1 MKRAFNRAIA
11 MLLVLFIVFPMLPV
25 SVLAEQST
33 TLQGVGSVHTVTFE
47 SDQPAS
53 YLVADGKSIETMPEA
68 PEKTAADFIGWYDGE
83 TEITAPFTP
92 QADMTIVPKYD
103 AWDARTLDAQVDGA
117 TVTLSGVM
125 PSDVSLT
132 VTDHLAEQPVQLL
145 KIAPKKSAGTAAA
158 PLSVDEKVSLY
169 SLDIGMQKNDATEYQ
184 PDAETP
190 VRVTIAGEKIAS
202 AVSEGRVLNV
212 THTLDDGT
220 AEQIADLTVQ
230 GETVSFSVIHFST
243 FDVDAVWNMTSVDT
257 ELMDGVS
264 LSGTMPSG
272 VRANAAPAEV
282 EDALMAAEL
291 SFTNYDHD
299 VQPAAWGGSMTVTMH
314 SDAIAQAV
322 HSGAEMKALRVS
334 GDAAEELD
342 IAVHDDGSVS
352 FTADAHSVYA
362 VTATTLNQTV
372 TTSDGTTYDI
382 EVTYTTAAG
391 IPMEGTALRVEE
403 VLPSDAAYASYL
415 DASASR
421 LGTDTDH
428 IELSRMFDIHIV
440 DAQDASKV
448 YEPAG
453 SVDVSIRLVGSSL
466 DQYANVSVLHFA
478 GTDAAE
484 PEMATAQE
492 NLPDEIRPVVFEET
506 VKFTT
511 GSFSVFVVAGYT
523 LEKTI
528 EASDGN
534 TYRITVEYDENCG
547 IPDGADLVV
556 TEMAAEDYAAY
567 LTSAAQALG
576 EDVHSVSYGKLFD
589 ISIEKDGVTYQPNE
603 DVRVKVELLDA
614 AESHDIRVVHFE
626 DADTPK
632 SVAASVEGQAVT
644 FETNGFSV
652 FSFLDFSLLD
662 HIVTAVLGEKTGTL
676 YENDD
681 IILSGSM
688 PALGT
693 VEAKRVD
700 FTVDG
705 REALAAYDI
714 KIYANSLM
722 KSLGI
727 AWQPSDKVQVTIKSD
742 ALNVERVDVYH
753 QADEDAAA
761 ELIAEP
767 ELVSEDL
774 AVEDHSVTFAASSF
788 SVYVIIDHEN
798 GTVVTPRVEFHFINR
813 YTDEQYSAGVT
824 ASTPASPY
832 NFVNTNGDYQTT
844 QILTDGETLEL
855 IANPDNVEVTTSS
868 GSTIEK
874 YFFGWYVVDM
884 SSDSSHLDTNGKYS
898 GSIAFTWPNNPQAID
913 FTQPISIT
921 AEDADGDG
929 EITTADTLNWSINA
943 VSGSGTMDS
952 EATVHVYLAPIY
964 EDFYFLNFHKGSKE
978 DTTGLS
984 NSLINRKLLVF
995 GSGDSLNVR
1004 IGDVVCESPDSRHL
1018 IFAGWEEDFDED
1030 GEYTYYRTVDM
1041 NGDEANSDGSTSGYY
1056 IVVPKRNGSHVT
1068 SLDLFPVFDE
1078 ARWVYFN
1085 TGLSGSG
1092 ASYVGASFRLT
1103 NDDRG
1108 TSDSP
1113 NYYFDNSFFADHLSR
1128 RPGYVFDGWY
1138 MFANQD
1144 PNTGKITN
1152 LNAAE
1157 DVTVSYID
1165 SSGNQQTTTIHT
1177 EAIKIV
1183 DRDGSLVYN
1192 GVYQLNGK
1200 NLFEGESDRLR
1211 FYKTLDDMTLYA
1223 NWIVQPASFRVIIW
1237 KQKVTDDKDA
1247 TDEEKT
1253 YDYEIFYTSEEVDT
1267 TQTVN
1272 LTRFNGEYV
1281 DAEGNSHSVSNM
1293 NLLAQP
1299 FTGFHYARND
1309 VEVVGNVNPDGT
1321 TVYNVYYD
1329 RNKHRLTFQVDDSH
1343 SGYNYTVTTSNTGT
1357 QYAFIHGEFVQLTYR
1372 NGTWYSP
1379 TYGEVY
1385 VQDDSNGTYG
1395 LVNGQY
1401 VELTSYVSG
1410 RTYSRTG
1417 YTYTKTTSNSGTQYG
1432 VVSGEIRRVYR
1443 SYGQWW
1449 DSNSW
1454 NSSEYYGDRYTLS
1467 NSNGNA
1473 YSGTLY
1479 KVISGTAGRGESGFE
1494 ETSYTSGIEL
1504 YGQAGNTFFQLE
1516 AHEVRS
1522 YTYVNSS
1529 GVTTPYTGAHR
1540 YTKSYGQTG
1549 ELTEYTGTRYTR
1561 SGSTSGFYTVY
1572 IIEALYGQTISS
1584 YFPIPGYTNGER
1596 WKPQTNTQGWSEVM
1610 ILVDIMPDEDIT
1622 FRLNEANY
1630 TQKTMNYY
1638 VQALPGTTPE
1648 HTYGNIGY
1656 VLYNSVRAK
1665 YNFITSEDFLELTGF
1680 TKNGSNP
1687 TISGNTYL
1695 NDYNNT
1701 INFYYL
1707 RKQYDLTFDVN
1718 YPVDANITYSEG
1730 QSENLTASDIYYGA
1744 NLQEYGPSAA
1754 GGVTNWYYGTVNDDN
1769 TAVHELKA
1777 PDHYIFGGWYEDQS
1791 CTVPFNFNGTMP
1803 AANKI
1808 VYAQWTPE
1816 RFQIRINPDGG
1827 EIDHVNHGGYAGYG
1841 LSVDTSYEQY
1851 ALGYN
1856 TSQSTYF
1863 NNDYGEPVSEYS
1875 IRRRFVA
1882 MSDAVAEE
1890 YEAAGYTVYY
1900 YMNYQWRSTDSTAG
1914 NDADLRSALYLTEQ
1928 EVRDFYDLYRALTE
1942 RRKAQNPE
1950 RYQELRVLDYDTW
1963 RSLYVSSE
1971 KYRPLNTNESWT
1983 FLGWYKDGES
1993 MPYNFADP
2001 VSSSFTL
2008 TAHWRLDGGYQV
2020 QYIPQYTMPDGSDIN
2035 GEMDSWR
2042 DPVES
2047 YLTYAD
2053 NAATHIF
2060 KAPTGLTKDGIAIAD
2075 DSVIFLGWALVS
2087 KTGTDENPVYT
2098 PLEVDADGNIDCY
2111 YNPGD
2116 PYTVSAVNAGTNSTV
2131 YMQAV
2136 YQYREASDRRPKV
2149 ANLTLDANTGYV
2161 DDSMALPVWD
2171 VYPGVTAIN
2180 TEDHLLNVDGSNEP
2194 TQIEFG
2200 DIQASAAV
2208 HLYQYATD
2216 AGVIASDGHN
2226 YFIHPN
2232 KYLLLGFDDEP
2243 TEGDFIATYAADSVI
2258 GVTRKDEKTIY
2269 AVWEPMVYMT
2279 FVNDTDNTV
2288 SFGLN
2293 AADHSALTV
2302 INVKEGL
2309 YERTA
2314 LADYGEITLEA
2325 GESIQLAF
2333 PNGAEKQI
2341 TVSGTNML
2349 GTGKVLVWNSS
2360 LDLEENG
2367 ETTSYDTSTTGN
2379 DITYSHNASSSD
2391 THTLPTGFVNNT
2403 QTFTFNE
2410 TLITNKNPI
2419 IVTFTERSNAYA
2431 LVLDDNYPGGG
2442 KQEYDY
2448 SAEDIAPEN
2457 GVAKTQVL
2465 PSTSTRIGYQFL
2477 GWATKPNASSV
2488 DYSASMPSGS
2498 PWTITDL
2505 NAIDGFFSHDTT
2517 TLESGT
2523 VARTL
2528 YAVWESKADAGIV
2541 YIYKEVPAPGNE
2553 DQDFTF
2559 TVKITGSHHV
2569 GDTRETIDESHSFIL
2584 HHGWY
2589 LKISSSN
2596 ENGTSATPAY
2606 VQSVVQV
2613 FDDHGVQQQESDAT
2627 IRWEKNVT
2635 VSDRNGF
2642 DGNLQIT
2649 VSEGKVTHYTSS
2661 ITRNAHTYNGAGNPL
2676 YIGNS
2681 SDITTLPLT
2690 LEAEEVYWKNTDAGG
2705 TVVFTNQRQTY
2716 DITVSKTLVSNN
2728 NASRAFSYNAV
2739 YTDTYTS
2746 NGSQMTALK
2755 ELDGFVVTSGSETI
2769 LSDIPAGVSLT
2780 IRETADPDNNYI
2792 VAATSDEGAT
2802 DADNSDNGFA
2812 FSVTKDDTITYT
2824 NTLKS
2829 YPVTFRLVDQDGNP
2843 LQAMFSLASTSGSLG
2858 TDLYAENAGV
2868 FYTSNTFWADT
2879 YTLNQTTTPEGYI
2892 SIQGTPVTLTVTGNG
2907 ITSNHSWVT
2916 AEEDKNGGYIVTVKN
2931 LAQKKITV
2939 KKVLIDPLLS
2949 NTRTFGFGYSYIS
2962 PVDNNP
2968 VSGTFTVSPMANS
2981 TTGADHI
2988 LTVPANVEN
2997 LMITELTW
3005 DSYAAVPD
3013 IYTTTSE
3020 AYATDGSVIENAEGE
3035 ENTYSF
3041 RLALV
3046 NNDATIRFTNSRK
3059 TQTVTV
3065 RKEVSDPDD
3074 IRSFTFTG
3082 TLLNGAHPIPN
3093 YLVYTDETDTGNDL
3107 ETDASGSV
3115 SFELQHGESIP
3126 LIIPY
3131 GAKLV
3136 IEEEPVFGY
3145 AVSTSSNEYT
3155 DSDDE
3160 DNLFTIPTV
3169 ETDGTVLFTNVKGA
3183 RLTVQKN
3190 VSGAIGEQTRSFTF
3204 TLTSVED
3211 EQPGA
3216 SYLWI
3221 KGEESGTLTTEG
3233 GHNTF
3238 TLAHGESIVIILPLH
3253 KEVEITEE
3261 NDIYTTTWTLGNEEG
3276 TTGSHKKMT
3285 LTEDCDLLVDNH
3297 LDPVAPT
3304 NYQTNIVPYLLMLAA
3319 GALLLLLRKKRAEEK
3334 GGGSFE

>member
-158 PLSVDEKVSLY
+158 TLSMDEKVSLY

-190 VRVTIAGEKIAS
+190 VRATIAGEKIAS
-202 AVSEGRVLNV
+202 AVSEGRALNV

-230 GETVSFSVIHFST
+230 GETVSFSVTHFST

-282 EDALMAAEL
+282 EDALLAAEL

-342 IAVHDDGSVS
+342 IAVHEDGSVS
-352 FTADAHSVYA
+352 FAADAHSVYA

-372 TTSDGTTYDI
+372 TTSDGATYDI

-484 PEMATAQE
+484 AKTAQGE
-492 NLPDEIRPVVFEET
+492 KNLPDEIHPVVSEET

-547 IPDGADLVV
+547 IPEGADLVV
-556 TEMAAEDYAAY
+556 TEVAAEDYAAY
-567 LTSAAQALG
+567 LTSAAQAVG

-644 FETNGFSV
+644 FETDGFSV

-662 HIVTAVLGEKTGTL
+662 HIVTAVRGEKTGTL

-693 VEAKRVD
+693 VEAKRVE

-898 GSIAFTWPNNPQAID
+898 GSIAFTWPNNPKAID

-1078 ARWVYFN
+1078 ARWLYFN

-1092 ASYVGASFRLT
+1092 AAYVGASFRLT

-1128 RPGYVFDGWY
+1128 RPGYVFEGWY

-1152 LNAAE
+1152 LNTAE

-1183 DRDGSLVYN
+1183 DRYGSLVYD

-1237 KQKVTDDKDA
+1237 KQKVTDNKDA
-1247 TDEEKT
+1247 TEKT

-1272 LTRFNGEYV
+1272 LTRFTGSYV
-1281 DAEGNSHSVSNM
+1281 DADGNSHSVRNM
-1293 NLLAQP
+1293 NLLTQN
-1299 FTGFHYARND
+1299 FTGFHYAWND

-1329 RNKHRLTFQVDDSH
+1329 RDLLTQTF
-1343 SGYNYTVTTSNTGT
+1343 YTWDYSYTETTST
-1357 QYAFIHGEFVQLTYR
+1357 
-1372 NGTWYSP
+1372 
-1379 TYGEVY
+1379 
-1385 VQDDSNGTYG
+1385 
-1395 LVNGQY
+1395 
-1401 VELTSYVSG
+1401 
-1410 RTYSRTG
+1410 
-1417 YTYTKTTSNSGTQYG
+1417 SGTQYG
-1432 VVSGEIRRVYR
+1432 YIEGVGYVRLTRTNGVWTYETGEYEETYVPNTSNASGYYYIPDGNGGYVEVYLYRYNYEWYIYVDEAEYVETSSTDSGYYYILNNGRYERIYLYYNNGGWYRTRTGRRPYVY
-1443 SYGQWW
+1443 SDQYTGTVYELTNYIPY
-1449 DSNSW
+1449 SGNK
-1454 NSSEYYGDRYTLS
+1454 YTLRETAVTAPYEGSRYYVSS
-1467 NSNGNA
+1467 NKSWQV
-1473 YSGTLY
+1473 Y
-1479 KVISGTAGRGESGFE
+1479 KV
-1494 ETSYTSGIEL
+1494 YTGL
-1504 YGQAGNTFFQLE
+1504 YGQTLE
-1516 AHEVRS
+1516 ANG
-1522 YTYVNSS
+1522 YTW
-1529 GVTTPYTGAHR
+1529 P
-1540 YTKSYGQTG
+1540 
-1549 ELTEYTGTRYTR
+1549 TEYDWYASGG
-1561 SGSTSGFYTVY
+1561 SNGSTSGTHTTFIDTFKETVNY
-1572 IIEALYGQTISS
+1572 YGRSVTTGTYTISHYKQNIDGS
-1584 YFPIPGYTNGER
+1584 WPDIDHPTN
-1596 WKPQTNTQGWSEVM
+1596 QTSLNGNSTW
-1610 ILVDIMPDEDIT
+1610 T
-1622 FRLNEANY
+1622 FTE
-1630 TQKTMNYY
+1630 
-1638 VQALPGTTPE
+1638 
-1648 HTYGNIGY
+1648 
-1656 VLYNSVRAK
+1656 K
-1665 YNFITSEDFLELTGF
+1665 YDGF
-1680 TKNGSNP
+1680 TVK
-1687 TISGNTYL
+1687 
-1695 NDYNNT
+1695 
-1701 INFYYL
+1701 YYL
-1707 RKQYDLTFDVN
+1707 LSNNALQYWNNSYWTGTSANSQISTNYQNLYIRYARNQYDFTFDVN

-1730 QSENLTASDIYYGA
+1730 RSENLTASAVYYGE
-1744 NLQEYGPSAA
+1744 LLKKFGSSAA
-1754 GGVTNWYYGTVNDDN
+1754 GGVTNWYYGTVDESN
-1769 TAVHELKA
+1769 TADHELKA

-1816 RFQIRINPDGG
+1816 RFQIRINPNGG

-1856 TSQSTYF
+1856 TSQATYF
-1863 NNDYGEPVSEYS
+1863 NNNYGEPVGEYS

-1900 YMNYQWRSTDSTAG
+1900 YMNYQWRSTDSAAG

-1928 EVRDFYDLYRALTE
+1928 EVRDFYDLYQALTA
-1942 RRKAQNPE
+1942 RRKNLDPV
-1950 RYQELRVLDYDTW
+1950 RYQDLRVLDYDTW
-1963 RSLYVSSE
+1963 RSLYVSSA
-1971 KYRPLNTNESWT
+1971 KYRPLNSNESWT

-2001 VSSSFTL
+2001 VSGSFTL

-2020 QYIPQYTMPDGSDIN
+2020 QYIPQYTMPDGSEIN

-2161 DDSMALPVWD
+2161 DDSMALPAWD

-2180 TEDHLLNVDGSNEP
+2180 TEDHLMNVDGSNEP

-2200 DIQASAAV
+2200 DIQSSAAV

-2314 LADYGEITLEA
+2314 LADYGEITLAA

-2333 PNGAEKQI
+2333 PLGAEKQI

-2367 ETTSYDTSTTGN
+2367 QTTSYDTSVTGN
-2379 DITYSHNASSSD
+2379 NITYSHNSSTSD
-2391 THTLPTGFVNNT
+2391 THTLPTGAVNNT
-2403 QTFTFNE
+2403 QAFTFNE

-2477 GWATKPNASSV
+2477 GWATEPNASSA
-2488 DYSASMPSGS
+2488 DYSASVPSGS

-2505 NAIDGFFSHDTT
+2505 NAINGFFSHDTT

-2528 YAVWESKADAGIV
+2528 YAVWESKADRGIV
-2541 YIYKEVPAPGNE
+2541 YIYKEVPAPGNQ

-2559 TVKITGSHHV
+2559 TVKITGTYHE
-2569 GDTRETIDESHSFIL
+2569 GNEQDTISELQSFTL

-2589 LKISSSN
+2589 LKITSSN
-2596 ENGTSATPAY
+2596 ENGTNATPAY

-2613 FDDHGVQQQESDAT
+2613 FDDRGVQQREA
-2627 IRWEKNVT
+2627 IVRWERPVT
-2635 VSDRNGF
+2635 VSRYNGF
-2642 DGNLQIT
+2642 NRDLQIT
-2649 VSEGKVTHYTSS
+2649 VSESHVTHYTSC
-2661 ITRNAHTYNGAGNPL
+2661 ITRNAHTFNGAGNPL

-2681 SDITTLPLT
+2681 LDITTLPLT

-2728 NASRAFSYNAV
+2728 NASRAFSYSAV

-2780 IRETADPDNNYI
+2780 IRETEDPDNNYI
-2792 VAATSDEGAT
+2792 VAATSHEGAT

-2829 YPVTFRLVDQDGNP
+2829 YPVTFKLVDQDGNP

-2916 AEEDKNGGYIVTVKN
+2916 AKEDGNGGYIVTVKN
-2931 LAQKKITV
+2931 WAQENITV
-2939 KKVLIDPLLS
+2939 NKVLIDPLLS
-2949 NTRTFGFGYSYIS
+2949 STRTFGFGYSYIS
-2962 PVDNNP
+2962 PVDNNA
-2968 VSGTFTVSPMANS
+2968 VSGTFTISPMSNS
-2981 TTGADHI
+2981 TTGAVHI
-2988 LTVPANVEN
+2988 LTVPANAEN
-2997 LMITELTW
+2997 LMITELTS
-3005 DSYAAVPD
+3005 DSYATVPD
-3013 IYTTTSE
+3013 TYTTTSE
-3020 AYATDGSVIENAEGE
+3020 AYRTDGSVILDHEKE
-3035 ENTYSF
+3035 ENVYSF
-3041 RLALV
+3041 LIETV
-3046 NNDATIRFTNSRK
+3046 SDDATIRFTNSRK

-3074 IRSFTFTG
+3074 IQSFTFTG

-3093 YLVYTDETDTGNDL
+3093 YIVYTDGSDDNNKL
-3107 ETDASGSV
+3107 ETDSRGRI
-3115 SFELQHGESIP
+3115 SFELQHGDSKP
-3126 LIIPY
+3126 LTIPY

-3136 IEEEPVFGY
+3136 IEEAFIAAY
-3145 AVSTSSNEYT
+3145 AVNTSSNEFN

-3160 DNLFTIPTV
+3160 DNLFTIASV
-3169 ETDGTVLFTNVKGA
+3169 ESDGTVLFTNVKGA
-3183 RLTVQKN
+3183 RLTIQKN
-3190 VSGAIGEQTRSFTF
+3190 VSGAIGDLSRPFTF
-3204 TLTSVED
+3204 ILTSVEG
-3211 EQPGA
+3211 EEPGA
-3216 SYLWI
+3216 AYSWF
-3221 KGEESGTLTTEG
+3221 KGDERGTLTTAE
-3233 GHNTF
+3233 GHNSF
-3238 TLAHGESIVIILPLH
+3238 TLAHGESIMIILPFN

-3261 NDIYTTTWTLGNEEG
+3261 NDIYTTTWTIGNEEG
-3276 TTGSHKKMT
+3276 STGNHRKMI
-3285 LTEDCDLLVDNH
+3285 LTEDCNLIVDNH

-3304 NYQTNIVPYLLMLAA
+3304 NYQTNTVPYLLILLA
-3319 GALLLLLRKKRAEEK
+3319 GVLLLLLRKKRAEEK